1 MPKEN
6 EHYTCISCITID
18 SIMRMG
24 KKNYP
29 QVYLEE
35 CKYRI
40 KRTKMTEFIGAALKS
55 ESESESY
62 IELELKSGLES
73 DTE

>member
-1 MPKEN
+1 MPKEI

-40 KRTKMTEFIGAALKS
+40 KRTKMTEFIEAALKS
-55 ESESESY
+55 ESELESY